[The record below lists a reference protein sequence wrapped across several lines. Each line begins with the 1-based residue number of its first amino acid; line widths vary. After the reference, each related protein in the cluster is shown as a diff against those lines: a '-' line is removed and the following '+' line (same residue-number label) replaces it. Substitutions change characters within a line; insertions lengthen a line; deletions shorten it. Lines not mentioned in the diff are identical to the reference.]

1 VVPLAAEAVLMLR
14 LELVVHVHPAQCRVT
29 MAATVLLPRESTVG
43 AAVVV
48 LERLEV
54 MRPLV
59 LTAVLVVRAFRRQ

>member
-1 VVPLAAEAVLMLR
+1 
-14 LELVVHVHPAQCRVT
+14 